1 MKFICLNILNNI
13 QQKGVLKMDEKLLE
27 LKALLEQEMSNLT
40 DRGKERLQDLLR
52 EFEGNENK

>member
-13 QQKGVLKMDEKLLE
+13 QQKGVLKMDEKVLE

>member
-1 MKFICLNILNNI
+1 
-13 QQKGVLKMDEKLLE
+13 MDEKVLE